1 VAAGRIRH
9 PYRPLAQRRT
19 PRAATWAGVRLG
31 SCPVEVETP
40 HGLARAHLRLVEQPA
55 AGLVLGHS
63 AAGGVGTADLIAAA
77 DAANDAGIAVALVE
91 QPYVVAGR
99 KSPAPARQL
108 DPAWTAVVER
118 LRGDALQGLPLVMG
132 GRSAGARVACRTAAD
147 LGAVAVLCLAFPVH
161 PPGKGDDPT
170 KSRLGE
176 LDAVEVP
183 VLVVQGES
191 DPFGMPP
198 EGPSRTVVR
207 VEGNHSLKDTGAVR
221 EAVAAWFVEH
231 VTSR

>member
-1 VAAGRIRH
+1 M
-9 PYRPLAQRRT
+9 
-19 PRAATWAGVRLG
+19 
-31 SCPVEVETP
+31 
-40 HGLARAHLRLVEQPA
+40 
-55 AGLVLGHS
+55 LGHG
-63 AAGGVGTADLIAAA
+63 AAGGVETPDLLAASE
-77 DAANDAGIAVALVE
+77 AANQAGVSVALVE

-99 KSPAPARQL
+99 RSPAPARQL
-108 DPAWTAVVER
+108 DAAWTAVVEQ
-118 LRGDALQGLPLVMG
+118 LRGDQFGGLSIVVG

-176 LDAVEVP
+176 LDAVNVP

-198 EGPSRTVVR
+198 EGPGWTVVK
-207 VEGNHSLKDTGAVR
+207 VAGNHSLKDADAVR
-221 EAVAAWFVEH
+221 DAVAAWLPEH
-231 VTSR
+231 VTSS